1 MERVPSFASL
11 KRSSIQEST
20 EGTTTLNFFAFDL
33 RKMAIILVIIAL
45 PFLSVNMQR
54 GPGDEAW
61 YRRPISVIVGSLQ
74 NSYAVFTGEI
84 RGTTSTYLKLIGIKK
99 YNANLLKEN
108 EELHA
113 ELGALTEL
121 RLENER
127 LNKILDFKQKSKMKS
142 IAARVISR
150 DLSPDHYS
158 IRINR
163 GFRDGLQK
171 LQAVITVA
179 GVVGYVFKPE
189 AHSSQVLLVT
199 DRAASIDAI
208 VQSTRARGLV
218 QGKTKSLCRL
228 RYLERADDVAVGDL
242 VVTSGL
248 QGIFP
253 KGFPIGK
260 INSVK
265 KTEFGIS
272 QEAEI
277 VPIVNP
283 TNLEEVLVVLDSGN
297 EDYSNKNGGGEF
309 GPPLLSK
316 QFGYSSGTPR
326 LDTTKIQAASTQE
339 KVELPKANT
348 NSINDPSPV
357 RQGE

>member
-1 MERVPSFASL
+1 M
-11 KRSSIQEST
+11 
-20 EGTTTLNFFAFDL
+20 NFFAFDL

-61 YRRPISVIVGSLQ
+61 YRKPLSIIVGALQ
-74 NSYAVFTGEI
+74 NSYSSFTSEI
-84 RGTTSTYLKLIGIKK
+84 RGTTSTYLKLVGIKK
-99 YNANLLKEN
+99 YNASLLKEN

-121 RLENER
+121 KLENQR
-127 LNKILDFKQKSKMKS
+127 LSKILDFKQKSKMKT

-163 GFRDGLQK
+163 GFQDGLRK
-171 LQAVITVA
+171 LQAVITVE

-189 AHSSQVLLVT
+189 AYSSQVLLVT
-199 DRAASIDAI
+199 DRAASIDAL

-228 RYLERADDVAVGDL
+228 RYLERADDVKAGDL

-260 INSVK
+260 INSVR

-272 QEAEI
+272 QEAEV

-283 TNLEEVLVVLDSGN
+283 SNLEEILVVLDSGN
-297 EDYSNKNGGGEF
+297 EDFSNKYGTGDF

-316 QFGYSSGTPR
+316 LVGYSSGTPR
-326 LDTTKIQAASTQE
+326 LDTSKIQAASPQE
-339 KVELPKANT
+339 KVELPKANI